1 MAKMIDK
8 KPSWKGEGKVWE
20 SLSTNLPGDNVVYN
34 QREVNGREYDFC
46 VLAENLGLVIIEV
59 KGWDSDKID
68 VRGVDN
74 IIVEGYDE
82 PQTSPK
88 KQARAYR
95 FAILN
100 KIVEKYNVSPLV
112 LDMVC
117 YPFITQEQY
126 IKTKL
131 DIVSEPEY
139 TIFKEDIEDGEK
151 LNEKIQHLFTRN
163 KFIPHADFSS
173 DLLVRIRKQLEP
185 EFELSVVDDQNK
197 PYSKISIFPNDINE
211 NIIQTIIGDYFDGVK
226 QIVFV
231 REQTDFALFLEFL
244 NDSFKLHNIDFKKNN
259 LKVGYEDGIKVSK
272 YKDVFSTFNISIYCI
287 QNLQTII
294 SEELVVVDGQ
304 CDEKQ
309 HELLATL
316 SNITS
321 FNVQQYDIEHATTDR
336 DILVEA
342 GAGTGKTYSMVSR
355 IAFLCNKQDEP
366 VMNIADEVAMVT
378 FTNDAAINMKKR
390 LKQMFVNYFVLT
402 GYERYLK
409 YVEDIDRANIST
421 IHKFAINIL
430 RGESLY
436 TGLGTN
442 FKISSN
448 EYERGKAYD
457 LFLSEFLE
465 KKEEENTNFSNELP
479 IPVYDLKKK
488 LMNIADRLF
497 DKSINLETIKSSEMG
512 TVVENNIPFLNDLLL
527 EVMFPA
533 EAIYT
538 ETMRNS
544 NDIDLRECLIELE
557 KILSNGCEKLEDLKI
572 RYLFIDEFQD
582 TDDVQIEVF
591 QKLQKSINTKCRLF
605 VVGDLKQSIYR
616 FRGAKLNAFQK
627 LQNGKKVD
635 WCHYRL
641 NRNYRTDGRLLELF
655 DSVFSGMGA
664 EGILPYKPGEDQLLS
679 DVLTDRNENDL
690 FTELPCHGK
699 DNDKILDL
707 LNDTILEEKSK
718 IEEMCKEKELS
729 KEERTIAILV
739 RSNWQVD
746 NIVSAASKKDINIEI
761 STGGDLFQLPS
772 TLDLYKLVL
781 AKWIMTGLEEGR
793 LKVETDIK
801 PLLSSF
807 FSSSWAFEE
816 HIKKC
821 GFEEIDDKIEN
832 WIESEQYNIDHI
844 VEILEDPDA
853 YYECYASRLVV
864 VLNAL
869 FDEYYDKKVVLFTN
883 YEETFEAYK
892 SALSKAFSEEEVSFF
907 GANMSIEEVELN
919 AYRFQSQEE
928 CRILLCDYTGG
939 EGRNF
944 QCADYIVHIDLP
956 WDASAIEQRIGRL
969 DRLERDMSRP
979 MVYSVVVHTINTF
992 EDALFKFFKDGLQI
1006 FNQSLSGME
1015 IIMRDINN
1023 EIVSAISSDFKYGL
1037 LERIPVIIELAYKMR
1052 RDIRKEQNFD
1062 AAGFIYRP
1070 MYTELRRLIEYYAE
1084 NENELFATTML
1095 NWASL
1100 AGFHGHKN
1108 KKGEITYSA
1117 TSFVAKSAINSQLI
1131 PPKWNDYLN
1140 TNQNKFLLQV
1150 QEAFD
1155 KKMAR
1160 RSMERSIK
1168 GTFSRKL
1175 AIENDYLHFFAP
1187 GDEIFDCIVDNAIN
1201 SCKGCCSAFAVKS
1214 NITWTGLIFTW
1225 AIEPNNV

>member
-46 VLAENLGLVIIEV
+46 VMAENLGLVIIEV

-82 PQTSPK
+82 PQISPK

-163 KFIPHADFSS
+163 KFIPHADFSY

-430 RGESLY
+430 RGE
-436 TGLGTN
+436 
-442 FKISSN
+442 
-448 EYERGKAYD
+448 
-457 LFLSEFLE
+457 
-465 KKEEENTNFSNELP
+465 
-479 IPVYDLKKK
+479 
-488 LMNIADRLF
+488 
-497 DKSINLETIKSSEMG
+497 
-512 TVVENNIPFLNDLLL
+512 
-527 EVMFPA
+527 
-533 EAIYT
+533 
-538 ETMRNS
+538 
-544 NDIDLRECLIELE
+544 
-557 KILSNGCEKLEDLKI
+557 
-572 RYLFIDEFQD
+572 
-582 TDDVQIEVF
+582 
-591 QKLQKSINTKCRLF
+591 
-605 VVGDLKQSIYR
+605 
-616 FRGAKLNAFQK
+616 
-627 LQNGKKVD
+627 
-635 WCHYRL
+635 
-641 NRNYRTDGRLLELF
+641 
-655 DSVFSGMGA
+655 
-664 EGILPYKPGEDQLLS
+664 
-679 DVLTDRNENDL
+679 
-690 FTELPCHGK
+690 
-699 DNDKILDL
+699 
-707 LNDTILEEKSK
+707 
-718 IEEMCKEKELS
+718 
-729 KEERTIAILV
+729 
-739 RSNWQVD
+739 
-746 NIVSAASKKDINIEI
+746 
-761 STGGDLFQLPS
+761 
-772 TLDLYKLVL
+772 
-781 AKWIMTGLEEGR
+781 
-793 LKVETDIK
+793 
-801 PLLSSF
+801 
-807 FSSSWAFEE
+807 
-816 HIKKC
+816 
-821 GFEEIDDKIEN
+821 
-832 WIESEQYNIDHI
+832 
-844 VEILEDPDA
+844 
-853 YYECYASRLVV
+853 
-864 VLNAL
+864 
-869 FDEYYDKKVVLFTN
+869 
-883 YEETFEAYK
+883 
-892 SALSKAFSEEEVSFF
+892 
-907 GANMSIEEVELN
+907 
-919 AYRFQSQEE
+919 
-928 CRILLCDYTGG
+928 
-939 EGRNF
+939 
-944 QCADYIVHIDLP
+944 
-956 WDASAIEQRIGRL
+956 
-969 DRLERDMSRP
+969 
-979 MVYSVVVHTINTF
+979 
-992 EDALFKFFKDGLQI
+992 
-1006 FNQSLSGME
+1006 
-1015 IIMRDINN
+1015 
-1023 EIVSAISSDFKYGL
+1023 
-1037 LERIPVIIELAYKMR
+1037 
-1052 RDIRKEQNFD
+1052 
-1062 AAGFIYRP
+1062 
-1070 MYTELRRLIEYYAE
+1070 
-1084 NENELFATTML
+1084 
-1095 NWASL
+1095 
-1100 AGFHGHKN
+1100 
-1108 KKGEITYSA
+1108 
-1117 TSFVAKSAINSQLI
+1117 
-1131 PPKWNDYLN
+1131 
-1140 TNQNKFLLQV
+1140 
-1150 QEAFD
+1150 
-1155 KKMAR
+1155 
-1160 RSMERSIK
+1160 
-1168 GTFSRKL
+1168 
-1175 AIENDYLHFFAP
+1175 
-1187 GDEIFDCIVDNAIN
+1187 
-1201 SCKGCCSAFAVKS
+1201 
-1214 NITWTGLIFTW
+1214 
-1225 AIEPNNV
+1225 